1 MRMDGTSPE
10 IRRLR
15 RNVEWA
21 LQRALDPGT
30 VLPMLHR
37 LSRIAADGSDDSLYA
52 QRRLAELLAEH
63 HPWRA
68 ALSARRVV
76 AMQPADDGAW
86 AILALCH
93 ALLGNYRCAAAAYRR
108 ALTLAPDNAAY
119 AHNLGHLLD
128 VALGRPKDALP
139 WLRSAYELTFRR
151 ADVAV
156 SFAHALGRTGDLAAA
171 RRVSRRALRARDAAN
186 IDEHLALARWLE
198 EGAPDEPRL
207 LPRRP
212 PARVV
217 RSPWKRVAPKRAPAG
232 EARSPASPPDADA
245 LEAVLAKG
253 LAKLPLDAKQRERA
267 RLLAHDASVRSA
279 MLGEHLTRASV
290 AAAIAYAIVFVNHV
304 PLTQAEVAACFR
316 VSVPAL
322 RGQFKA
328 LRARVDLSPGDA
340 RVATERPR

>member
-198 EGAPDEPRL
+198 EGAPDEAQAAAAPSPRARGPL
-207 LPRRP
+207 SVEARR
-212 PARVV
+212 A
-217 RSPWKRVAPKRAPAG
+217 
-232 EARSPASPPDADA
+232 EARSC
-245 LEAVLAKG
+245 
-253 LAKLPLDAKQRERA
+253 R
-267 RLLAHDASVRSA
+267 
-279 MLGEHLTRASV
+279 
-290 AAAIAYAIVFVNHV
+290 
-304 PLTQAEVAACFR
+304 
-316 VSVPAL
+316 
-322 RGQFKA
+322 RGP
-328 LRARVDLSPGDA
+328 VA
-340 RVATERPR
+340 RVATRRRCPRGRAGEGAREAPARREAARTREAPRA